1 MSDQFYKLPT
11 AGQSDTF
18 MVLSRKGQRSGQ
30 FGPQHLIEIRK
41 NGQTMLY
48 TPKVDST
55 ADKFLMANIGKSVSI
70 VVTAVPGQQ
79 YPNYDWSLQTGKPDL
94 QSAPTKPDARADA
107 WAERD
112 KVKQKSIEKT
122 HDENIR
128 QASFEL
134 AVKLTEMGIIP
145 DVVKPLAY
153 QIYDLIVNDG
163 TWANLKKS
171 DWKARGEANGEARG
185 EANGEARG
193 EANGEARGEANGE
206 EPARKPEDIPFFKY
220 PPDLP
225 ES

>member
-18 MVLSRKGQRSGQ
+18 MVLSCKGQRSGQ

-107 WAERD
+107 W

-171 DWKARGEANGEARG
+171 DWKARGEAH
-185 EANGEARG
+185 
-193 EANGEARGEANGE
+193 GEANGE

>member
-18 MVLSRKGQRSGQ
+18 MVLSCKGQRSGQ

-70 VVTAVPGQQ
+70 VVTAVPGHQ

-94 QSAPTKPDARADA
+94 QSAPTKPDVRADVR
-107 WAERD
+107 AERD

-171 DWKARGEANGEARG
+171 GWKADGEAHGG
-185 EANGEARG
+185 TP
-193 EANGEARGEANGE
+193 NGEARGEANGE